1 MSPAAKAPRR
11 PAKSR
16 APATAGYRKGDETR
30 ERVLG
35 AALAAFGA
43 AGFEAVTTRQIADA
57 AGVSLPVL
65 QYYFGGKEGLY
76 RACAETIVERFRGH
90 TAGPA
95 GSAAEALESGC
106 SAELARSHLKEVIGA
121 LARFLVETG
130 PAEPWAQFAAR
141 EQRDPGPAF
150 DLLYERL
157 WRPGIEITARLI
169 ARIESQLD
177 NDEAVRVRALLMIS
191 SLMAFR
197 STRSVSLRT
206 MGWPEIGAEQLGRIL
221 EGLNLTIDALGR

>member
-1 MSPAAKAPRR
+1 LSPAAKAPRR

-95 GSAAEALESGC
+95 GLAAEALESGC

-130 PAEPWAQFAAR
+130 PAEHWAQFAAR

-150 DLLYERL
+150 ELLYERL

-169 ARIESQLD
+169 ARIESRLD
-177 NDEAVRVRALLMIS
+177 NDEAVRVQALLMIS

-206 MGWPEIGAEQLGRIL
+206 MGWPEIGAEHLGRIL